1 MKLFEHMGKELFAE
15 YGIPVPRGRVAS
27 TPDQCAEIAAE
38 IGVPVVVKSQILSG
52 KRGKAGGIGFADN
65 PEEAKQE
72 GIRLL
77 GSSLR
82 GFSVDWVLVE
92 EKLCIDKEF
101 YLAMTIDG
109 NTRSPVLLASA
120 QGGMDIE
127 EVPEEQIIKFPIDI
141 SIGLQPFHLRQ
152 LTYGFN
158 FSKNQAKDFSKLVQ
172 NLYRLF
178 REKDAELVEI
188 NPLVLSGENVIA
200 ADAKVTIDDDA
211 SFRRKEFPEISE
223 RTEVEERAH
232 ALGLA
237 YVELEGDIAVMA
249 NGAGITMATLDMLQ
263 HYGGRP
269 ANFLDAGGGAGVE
282 PTAQAVE
289 LLLSTNPKAILVN
302 IFGGITRC
310 DDVAT
315 AFAQVK
321 REKGITVP
329 VVVRLVGTNQEK
341 GHEILQQAGIAAY
354 TTMKEAAQTVV
365 KQANQQ
371 QGEV

>member
-1 MKLFEHMGKELFAE
+1 
-15 YGIPVPRGRVAS
+15 
-27 TPDQCAEIAAE
+27 
-38 IGVPVVVKSQILSG
+38 
-52 KRGKAGGIGFADN
+52 
-65 PEEAKQE
+65 
-72 GIRLL
+72 
-77 GSSLR
+77 
-82 GFSVDWVLVE
+82 
-92 EKLCIDKEF
+92 
-101 YLAMTIDG
+101 
-109 NTRSPVLLASA
+109 
-120 QGGMDIE
+120 
-127 EVPEEQIIKFPIDI
+127 
-141 SIGLQPFHLRQ
+141 
-152 LTYGFN
+152 
-158 FSKNQAKDFSKLVQ
+158 
-172 NLYRLF
+172 
-178 REKDAELVEI
+178 
-188 NPLVLSGENVIA
+188 
-200 ADAKVTIDDDA
+200 
-211 SFRRKEFPEISE
+211 
-223 RTEVEERAH
+223 
-232 ALGLA
+232 
-237 YVELEGDIAVMA
+237 VELEGDIAVMA